1 MKKVLFAVIALSAM
15 LVSCNKKCCDKCN
28 GEEQAQAAVSEE
40 KAEAQG
46 ELNEGIEAI
55 RIAMDLAQYGYRVE
69 SADALIKAADIL
81 ASTPTAEMAS
91 EAIDEKK
98 ASDAKVDDKENDK
111 GEITAEKLIA
121 DAKEMAGDDA
131 HLLAMAADVEKKMA
145 AAAEGTRGA
154 TNGPIEHYDRI
165 LANDY
170 DLYNISFRAGEL
182 AEVAVI
188 GDGDTDL
195 DLYIYD
201 ANGNFIV
208 SDTSY
213 SGNCYVSWVP
223 RWTGNF
229 IVKIVNRGNVYNNYV
244 LLTN

>member
-1 MKKVLFAVIALSAM
+1 MKKVLFAVIALSAI
-15 LVSCNKKCCDKCN
+15 LVSCNKKCCGNCHPENDTV
-28 GEEQAQAAVSEE
+28 AVSEE

-46 ELNEGIEAI
+46 ELSEGLEAI

-81 ASTPTAEMAS
+81 ASTPKVDMPEEQVAEKNNP
-91 EAIDEKK
+91 E
-98 ASDAKVDDKENDK
+98 AKVEDKDNDK

-131 HLLAMAADVEKKMA
+131 HLLAMAADVEKKIA
-145 AAAEGTRGA
+145 AASESTRGA
-154 TNGPIEHYDRI
+154 VNGPIEHYDRI
-165 LANDY
+165 LARDY
-170 DLYNISFRAGEL
+170 DLYYIPFRAGEI

-195 DLYIYD
+195 DLYVYD
-201 ANGNFIV
+201 ANGNLIV

-213 SGNCYVSWVP
+213 SGNCYVSFLPYV
-223 RWTGNF
+223 TSNF
-229 IVKIVNRGNVYNNYV
+229 TIKIVNRGNVYNNYV